1 MSWSAQVLLKIKRQT
16 RRTDKPDVTYWQSD
30 LIPLQSENPN
40 DDDSEKLPPITLAD
54 LVAIRDALKSLPLAE
69 YIETVVVRSYYRS
82 AALDAIEF
90 KITRVAYTKRND
102 LTFKLMASN
111 QTLQDVLATLG
122 TNDNRPRYTKQKQDE
137 SY

>member
-82 AALDAIEF
+82 AALDAI
-90 KITRVAYTKRND
+90 KAALRA
-102 LTFKLMASN
+102 
-111 QTLQDVLATLG
+111 
-122 TNDNRPRYTKQKQDE
+122 
-137 SY
+137 